1 MRISDWSSE
10 VCSSDLPL
18 ASLRTPEGESS
29 TVPSDTAQAPAVSTA
44 PAAPLAPRKPQRHTL
59 HGIAREDPYAW
70 LRADNWREVLRDP
83 AVLDPAIRDYLEA
96 EHAYTEAVLA
106 PTKALT
112 LQLFEEMKPRIQ
124 EDASCV
130 PHPHGPFDQSQT
142 HEPGS
147 QQPGASR

>member
-70 LRADNWREVLRDP
+70 LRADNWREVMRDP
-83 AVLDPAIRDYLEA
+83 AVLDPEIRDYLEA
-96 EHAYTEAVLA
+96 ENARSEEHTSELQSLMRNSYAVFCL
-106 PTKALT
+106 K
-112 LQLFEEMKPRIQ
+112 KK
-124 EDASCV
+124 
-130 PHPHGPFDQSQT
+130 
-142 HEPGS
+142 
-147 QQPGASR
+147 